1 MEAAVAQRTFSQ
13 SKSDC
18 PSDCSLGATQCHQPW
33 TRSLVALP
41 VPSEE
46 EFRQWMEFKGF
57 LRRTI
62 EDKLRYLRKLPRIVT
77 PEMILGGEIPF
88 NNHMQQTL
96 HYIAL
101 YLFETG
107 RLSLENQLRWD
118 RLLKQV
124 LRERNKRLRAKRERG
139 AQEVC
144 DEDILAILRRVKDSH
159 YYIVGK
165 ILLASGARA
174 SEIGKLFMEYDPR
187 KWEHHG
193 GVSLYKMKWY
203 RGYKICEYIFLPT
216 EWISEVEEL
225 LERIRRG
232 EKIKGK
238 KMIVNE
244 RRIQANLAP
253 VSKFRDY
260 LYQKMK
266 DMGYE
271 EEARFIESRELPV
284 SEEHYDKIKKR
295 AIQAYKQHWKP
306 HIKNLLTKLN
316 Q

>member
-1 MEAAVAQRTFSQ
+1 M
-13 SKSDC
+13 
-18 PSDCSLGATQCHQPW
+18 
-33 TRSLVALP
+33 VALP

-57 LRRTI
+57 LPRTI
-62 EDKLRYLRKLPRIVT
+62 QDKLRYLRKLPRIVT
-77 PEMILGGEIPF
+77 PDMILGGEIPF

-124 LRERNKRLRAKRERG
+124 LKERNKRLRAKRERG
-139 AQEVC
+139 AEEVS
-144 DEDILAILRRVKDSH
+144 DEEIIAILRTVRNSH
-159 YYIVGK
+159 HYIVGK

-174 SEIGKLFMEYDPR
+174 TEAAKMLNEYNPDN
-187 KWEHHG
+187 WEHHE
-193 GVSLYKMKWY
+193 GVSLYKLKWY
-203 RGYKICEYIFLPT
+203 RGYKVCEYIFLPT
-216 EWISEVEEL
+216 EWIPEIEDLINKVK
-225 LERIRRG
+225 RG
-232 EKIKGK
+232 EKVKGK
-238 KMIVNE
+238 PISLSE
-244 RRIQANLAP
+244 RRIHLKLAP
-253 VSKFRDY
+253 TSKFRDY

-295 AIQAYKQHWKP
+295 AIQAYKQKWIP
-306 HIKNLLTKLN
+306 HIKNLLNKLN
-316 Q
+316 NT